1 MRPVPLSPRWTLPLA
16 GGVMVALGWLESHT
30 PVTLTFSSYYFIP
43 VGLAAWSGGRG
54 WGFGFAGLTGLTWL
68 AADLAMGYPQGGQ
81 GLQRAVSV
89 ANHVV
94 AYSAAAWVVDG
105 LHRALKEI
113 QERNLVLNEALAEVD
128 RLQDLLPVCAWCRKV
143 RGDQGLW
150 QGVESY
156 LQAKGARLTHGICPQ
171 CQEEAQREMATLKS
185 QVVTVFADSRK

>member
-1 MRPVPLSPRWTLPLA
+1 MRPVPLSPGLTLPLA
-16 GGVMVALGWLESHT
+16 FGVMLVLGWLESHT

-43 VGLAAWSGGRG
+43 VALAAWSGGRG
-54 WGFGFAGLTGLTWL
+54 WGITFAGLTGLTWL
-68 AADLAMGYPQGGQ
+68 AADLAMGYPAGQ
-81 GLQRAVSV
+81 GLFRLVSV
-89 ANHVV
+89 VNHLL

-113 QERNLVLNEALAEVD
+113 QDRNQVLHEALAEVD

-156 LQAKGARLTHGICPQ
+156 LQAKGARLTHGICPE
-171 CQEEAQREMATLKS
+171 CQAEAQREVAALKG
-185 QVVTVFADSRK
+185 QVTTVYADRRG